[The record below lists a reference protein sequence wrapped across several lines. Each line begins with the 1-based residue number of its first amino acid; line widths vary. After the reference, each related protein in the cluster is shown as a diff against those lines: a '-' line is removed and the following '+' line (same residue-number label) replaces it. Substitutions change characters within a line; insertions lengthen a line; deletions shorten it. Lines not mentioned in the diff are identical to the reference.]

1 MFNDEILDYISLFE
15 RSSIARLFSLDSLL
29 AARIQTGPRDAAS
42 SAGQRLGLR
51 FEYYPNELKLRRLM
65 DFISS
70 SLVFGFIHFLKFGLL
85 RLSD

>member
-1 MFNDEILDYISLFE
+1 
-15 RSSIARLFSLDSLL
+15 
-29 AARIQTGPRDAAS
+29 
-42 SAGQRLGLR
+42 
-51 FEYYPNELKLRRLM
+51 LM